1 MVWATAPKSATASA
15 REEIPRPDA
24 TAWVRSFRCPPR
36 DPWAEHSRRGR
47 IGTTGTVRAHP
58 GTFAAGRHQE
68 WRSSMRMLLTAM
80 NCPKGDLVSNLAGHR
95 DLLADGRSAG
105 CRLVLLPEMS
115 LTGYQP
121 SAAIGLEHP
130 AVQELVAATG
140 AGPALGLGMVEQPAD
155 GGKPY
160 ITHVVAAAGRIITV
174 HRKAGLGEDEHAD
187 FRPGE
192 PSGLICVVGLATSIA
207 VCAEIGTAPPTS
219 FGRISCWDRQLRG
232 STGRDGSPTRTGNVA
247 STGGARRPWP
257 VPTGFCVRVSG
268 LRSPPRPAPPTM
280 RTSRAG
286 PH

>member
-1 MVWATAPKSATASA
+1 
-15 REEIPRPDA
+15 
-24 TAWVRSFRCPPR
+24 
-36 DPWAEHSRRGR
+36 
-47 IGTTGTVRAHP
+47 
-58 GTFAAGRHQE
+58 
-68 WRSSMRMLLTAM
+68 MRMLLTAM

-207 VCAEIGTAPPTS
+207 VCAEIGTAPPYELRSHLVLGPAAPGLYGPRRVTDQDWQRGFDWWRETTLAS
-219 FGRISCWDRQLRG
+219 ADRFLRPGQWLAVSTQAGATDDEDFPGWAALIGSGGRI
-232 STGRDGSPTRTGNVA
+232 VA
-247 STGGARRPWP
+247 ELADWREDSLVVDLPE
-257 VPTGFCVRVSG
+257 
-268 LRSPPRPAPPTM
+268 
-280 RTSRAG
+280 
-286 PH
+286 